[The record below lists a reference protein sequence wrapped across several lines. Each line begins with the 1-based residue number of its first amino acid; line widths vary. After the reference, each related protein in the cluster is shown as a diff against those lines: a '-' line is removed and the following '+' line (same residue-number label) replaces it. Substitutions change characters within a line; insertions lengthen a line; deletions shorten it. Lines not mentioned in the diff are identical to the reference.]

1 MTSNSYAVLKGLI
14 ERIERLEVEKQVIAD
29 DQKQVFAEGKAAG
42 FDVKIMR
49 KVIALRKL
57 SKDERDEQRSLIDLY
72 MDACGGDLA

>member
-1 MTSNSYAVLKGLI
+1 MSSNSNAVLKGLI

>member
-1 MTSNSYAVLKGLI
+1 MTSNSNAVLKGLI

>member
-1 MTSNSYAVLKGLI
+1 MTSNSNAVLKGLI
-14 ERIERLEVEKQVIAD
+14 ERIERLEAEKQVIAD

-72 MDACGGDLA
+72 MVACGGDLA

>member
-1 MTSNSYAVLKGLI
+1 MTSNSNAVLKGLI

-57 SKDERDEQRSLIDLY
+57 SKDERDKQRSLIDLY
-72 MDACGGDLA
+72 MDACGGGLA

>member
-1 MTSNSYAVLKGLI
+1 MTSNSNAVLKGLI
-14 ERIERLEVEKQVIAD
+14 ERIERLEAEKQVIAD

>member
-1 MTSNSYAVLKGLI
+1 MTSNSNAVLKGLI
-14 ERIERLEVEKQVIAD
+14 ERVERLEVEKQVIAD

>member
-1 MTSNSYAVLKGLI
+1 MTSNSNAVLKGLI

-57 SKDERDEQRSLIDLY
+57 SKDERDEQDSLIDLY

>member
-1 MTSNSYAVLKGLI
+1 MTSNSNAVLKGLI
-14 ERIERLEVEKQVIAD
+14 ERIERLEVEKQAIAD